1 MALKHLELRWESLST
16 GVVPVT
22 YTFVRHYLLTCCSQH
37 PTLVHTLLHLCCAG
51 IPAHVSH
58 TPVLPT
64 GYMTVPQTPP
74 YLPEVTCHTLVT
86 GTRVTQ
92 LTHSSMIVSGPSV
105 THPWLA
111 LRTPR
116 VGLKPSKRHF
126 TGLMFTHP
134 PSTPDCFGNF
144 LFHLS
149 NSTRGLP
156 GLFSWAL
163 PGLWSGVAMFLSC
176 VGLSQG
182 LLSLQT
188 WGLLRLDLSPSHP
201 SLSPCPAWLS
211 SLLSHMHIL
220 VPCHT

>member
-1 MALKHLELRWESLST
+1 M
-16 GVVPVT
+16 
-22 YTFVRHYLLTCCSQH
+22 
-37 PTLVHTLLHLCCAG
+37 
-51 IPAHVSH
+51 SH

-64 GYMTVPQTPP
+64 GYMMAPQTPP
-74 YLPEVTCHTLVT
+74 YLSEVTCHTLVT
-86 GTRVTQ
+86 GIHVTQ

-105 THPWLA
+105 LHPWLA
-111 LRTPR
+111 LWTPR
-116 VGLKPSKRHF
+116 VGLKPRKRHF
-126 TGLMFTHP
+126 IGLIFTHP

-156 GLFSWAL
+156 GFFSWAL

-188 WGLLRLDLSPSHP
+188 WGLLRLDLSPNHP